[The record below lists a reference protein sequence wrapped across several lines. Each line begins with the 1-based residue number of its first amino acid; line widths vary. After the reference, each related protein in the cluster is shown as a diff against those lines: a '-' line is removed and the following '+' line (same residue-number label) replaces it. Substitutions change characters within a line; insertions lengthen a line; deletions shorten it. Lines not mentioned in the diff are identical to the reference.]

1 MSLFRGIS
9 SRRAPTC
16 TFPNLV
22 CSHANRMGKI
32 SFQSRHEEHPDVFAE
47 LKCTCTRGCLLQQL
61 PGSLGKAMLTATKWC
76 REQHGAKKLQGR
88 GCWTSHQTCGFGSQL
103 CIFLAG
109 GLDEALPLPALPSAE
124 LYLSMAASAPPING
138 VVISLP
144 SAPCWAQLCI
154 H

>member
-1 MSLFRGIS
+1 MYPPIYRWGQVSSVKSSSFQSQHSLYFNTHLWTFRQHTKHMSLFRGIS

-32 SFQSRHEEHPDVFAE
+32 SFQSHHEEHPDVFAE

-109 GLDEALPLPALPSAE
+109 GLE
-124 LYLSMAASAPPING
+124 
-138 VVISLP
+138 
-144 SAPCWAQLCI
+144 
-154 H
+154 